1 MGAINTPLEVT
12 NTNRAW
18 NMVQQNIVQQ
28 RTPQDNN
35 TLFIEFGAG
44 VSTVNSGTRNIE
56 FYGTSPNSLLPFL
69 VLISRRHIKLCI
81 CSSPSIIPQYKRT
94 SKNKCFISIPQL
106 PRLLQGIPR
115 QCNKIRFYR
124 RYRNGR
130 TPRLKRYT
138 HAR

>member
-56 FYGTSPNSLLPFL
+56 FYGT
-69 VLISRRHIKLCI
+69 C
-81 CSSPSIIPQYKRT
+81 PS
-94 SKNKCFISIPQL
+94 
-106 PRLLQGIPR
+106 
-115 QCNKIRFYR
+115 
-124 RYRNGR
+124 
-130 TPRLKRYT
+130 
-138 HAR
+138 